1 MAKLNG
7 LAEPR
12 LSLYGCS
19 MHRSFIP
26 CLRCPITKLQLTLQD
41 GADMIGDVVVNGVL
55 TSGRS
60 SYPVVR
66 SIPRFVAFRDEGYA
80 DSFGKQWSRW
90 SRVQFDSENVGKPM
104 MGHTSMM
111 FERII
116 GPTHFSS
123 LRGKTLLDVGV
134 GAGRFADVAVG
145 RGAKV
150 IGIDLSSAVEVARKN
165 IADAE
170 NVLICQADALNLP
183 LADDSID
190 GAYSIGVL
198 HHTPD
203 PFQGVRE
210 IFRTVKPSGWS
221 AVAVYQKGG
230 YYDSVR
236 VRIWRSIFRGLA
248 PFLGKETAPLF
259 YAKVVGKYLYG
270 PSFIPG
276 IGHFIR
282 AAFPMMR
289 LPDLDWRILDTF
301 DSLTPTYQSAH
312 TAEEVRGWFE
322 TLQAEHV
329 TQADWG
335 TSTWRG
341 LKGKKV
347 PPIEIDMPMQD
358 LAV

>member
-1 MAKLNG
+1 
-7 LAEPR
+7 
-12 LSLYGCS
+12 
-19 MHRSFIP
+19 MHKSFLP
-26 CLRCPITKLQLTLQD
+26 YLRCPITKLPLSLQD
-41 GADMIGDVVVNGVL
+41 DAEIRSDVVVNGTL
-55 TSGRS
+55 SSGESR
-60 SYPVVR
+60 YPVIR
-66 SIPRFVAFRDEGYA
+66 SIPRFVNFQDEGYA
-80 DSFGKQWSRW
+80 DSFGKQWTRW

-116 GPTHFSS
+116 GPSHFSS
-123 LRGKTLLDVGV
+123 LSGKALLDVGT
-134 GAGRFADVAVG
+134 GAGRFADVAV
-145 RGAKV
+145 RQGAKV
-150 IGIDLSSAVEVARKN
+150 IGIDLSSAVEIARKN
-165 IADAE
+165 ISDFE

-183 LADDSID
+183 LADNCVD

-203 PFQGVRE
+203 PFHGVRE
-210 IFRTVKPSGWS
+210 ILRSVKPSGW
-221 AVAVYQKGG
+221 AAIAVYQKGG
-230 YYDSVR
+230 YYDSLR
-236 VRIWRSIFRGLA
+236 VRAWRSIFRFLE
-248 PFLGKETAPLF
+248 PFLGKERAPLF
-259 YAKVVGKYLYG
+259 YAKTVAKYLYG

-282 AAFPMMR
+282 AVFPMMR

-322 TLQAEHV
+322 QLQAEKIV
-329 TQADWG
+329 QADWG

-341 LKGKKV
+341 IKPILQA
-347 PPIEIDMPMQD
+347 PPMNMETQD